1 MLMQCILSKNDGFVF
16 VCVKNLL
23 MEYDKQGELLDS
35 EKGRA
40 NNLERQIDDLTRQ
53 LQVSSQQVSSVYMS
67 DLLLITVEFFLPIVL
82 KFYSS
87 DCYYIMHFG

>member
-1 MLMQCILSKNDGFVF
+1 MF

-23 MEYDKQGELLDS
+23 MEYDKQGEQLDS

-53 LQVSSQQVSSVYMS
+53 LQVSSEQVSSVCGS
-67 DLLLITVEFFLPIVL
+67 DLLISTIKINSACWVQVLI
-82 KFYSS
+82 
-87 DCYYIMHFG
+87 M

>member
-1 MLMQCILSKNDGFVF
+1 MYMVKNYGFVF

-23 MEYDKQGELLDS
+23 MEYDKQGEQLDS

-53 LQVSSQQVSSVYMS
+53 LQVSSQQVSSVCAS
-67 DLLLITVEFFLPIVL
+67 DLLIITVKIILPIEC
-82 KFYSS
+82 KFYSC
-87 DCYYIMHFG
+87 DCLLYIVS

>member
-1 MLMQCILSKNDGFVF
+1 MCLCNVYDGFVF

-23 MEYDKQGELLDS
+23 MEYDKQGEQLDS

-53 LQVSSQQVSSVYMS
+53 LQLSSQQVSSVCVS
-67 DLLLITVEFFLPIVL
+67 DLLIITVKIILPIEF
-82 KFYSS
+82 KFYSLIVTVCS
-87 DCYYIMHFG
+87 FIT